1 MIGNELHIEQKL
13 EVLDAMLTPAPER
26 PRKRKSDPITEDR
39 ERIYI
44 CDLCETAFS
53 RANQFYGHLHS
64 HSGERNWECAIC
76 PGKVMCS
83 TSLNS
88 NLYYGMLKI
97 VKVEINFENW

>member
-26 PRKRKSDPITEDR
+26 PRKKKSDPITEDG
-39 ERIYI
+39 EGNYI
-44 CDLCETAFS
+44 CDLCETTFS

-64 HSGERNWECAIC
+64 HSGERKWECAVC
-76 PGKVMCS
+76 PGKVICS
-83 TSLNS
+83 TSLTS
-88 NLYYGMLKI
+88 NLYDGILKR